1 MNKTQHTAFS
11 AEDRKAIENS
21 GISASLASN
30 PQMNFDAAE
39 DASVY
44 FARELDF
51 VKVKTYDKV
60 FPELTALKMFPV
72 THEVPEGAESVTY
85 YGYEPTGL
93 AKIIG
98 NYATD
103 LPRADVKGQP
113 KTALVKGIGASYGYS
128 VQDMRASKLAGKGL
142 DARKGS
148 AARYAVERL
157 TNSIAWKGDKEN
169 NLVGILSEN
178 NDIPLY
184 SLPNGASSKADWK
197 NKTVDEIIKDVAGMI
212 AQVNL
217 ATQNTEHPDTL
228 AIPSDTYTKL
238 SLKRIPETATSALKY
253 LQDNLNGIQIV
264 SCAELNSTATDT
276 NPYAAK
282 TDGKGVALLYTK
294 DQDKLSIE
302 VPMPFYQHPAQ
313 NRNLEVVIPC
323 ESRVVGAMIYYPLSA
338 IIAVGV

>member
-11 AEDRKAIENS
+11 AEDRKAIDNS

-39 DASVY
+39 DASIY

-51 VKVKTYDKV
+51 VKVKTYDKI

-85 YGYEPTGL
+85 YGYEPTGI

-113 KTALVKGIGASYGYS
+113 KTAMVKGVGASYGYS
-128 VQDMRASKLAGKGL
+128 VQDMRASKMTGKGL
-142 DARKGS
+142 DVRKGS
-148 AARYAVERL
+148 AARYAIDSF
-157 TNSIAWKGDKEN
+157 TNAIAWKGDKEN

-184 SLPNGASSKADWK
+184 SLPNGAGNKADWR
-197 NKTVDEIIKDVAGMI
+197 NKDVDEIIKDVGGMI
-212 AQVNL
+212 GQVNA

-228 AIPSDTYTKL
+228 AIPSDVYLDL
-238 SLKRIPETATSALKY
+238 SLKRIPDTGISALKY
-253 LQDNLNGIQIV
+253 LQDNLNGITIV
-264 SCAELNSTATDT
+264 PCAELNSGAVES
-276 NPYAAK
+276 NPYANK
-282 TDGKGVALLYTK
+282 TGGKGVALLYTN
-294 DQDKLSIE
+294 DVEKLSIE
-302 VPMPFYQHPAQ
+302 IPMPFYQHPAQ
-313 NRNLEVVIPC
+313 NKNLEIVVPC
-323 ESRVVGAMIYYPLSA
+323 EARVVGAMIYYPLSA

>member
-1 MNKTQHTAFS
+1 M
-11 AEDRKAIENS
+11 
-21 GISASLASN
+21 
-30 PQMNFDAAE
+30 
-39 DASVY
+39 
-44 FARELDF
+44 
-51 VKVKTYDKV
+51 
-60 FPELTALKMFPV
+60 
-72 THEVPEGAESVTY
+72 
-85 YGYEPTGL
+85 
-93 AKIIG
+93 
-98 NYATD
+98 
-103 LPRADVKGQP
+103 
-113 KTALVKGIGASYGYS
+113 
-128 VQDMRASKLAGKGL
+128 
-142 DARKGS
+142 
-148 AARYAVERL
+148 
-157 TNSIAWKGDKEN
+157 
-169 NLVGILSEN
+169 LSED

-184 SLPNGASSKADWK
+184 TLATGAQGSKTTWSSK
-197 NKTVDEIIKDVAGMI
+197 NIDEIIADVSGML

-228 AIPSDTYTKL
+228 AIPSDTYTEL

>member
-1 MNKTQHTAFS
+1 M
-11 AEDRKAIENS
+11 
-21 GISASLASN
+21 L
-30 PQMNFDAAE
+30 
-39 DASVY
+39 
-44 FARELDF
+44 
-51 VKVKTYDKV
+51 
-60 FPELTALKMFPV
+60 
-72 THEVPEGAESVTY
+72 
-85 YGYEPTGL
+85 
-93 AKIIG
+93 
-98 NYATD
+98 
-103 LPRADVKGQP
+103 
-113 KTALVKGIGASYGYS
+113 
-128 VQDMRASKLAGKGL
+128 
-142 DARKGS
+142 
-148 AARYAVERL
+148 
-157 TNSIAWKGDKEN
+157 
-169 NLVGILSEN
+169 
-178 NDIPLY
+178 
-184 SLPNGASSKADWK
+184 
-197 NKTVDEIIKDVAGMI
+197 

-228 AIPSDTYTKL
+228 AIPSDTYTEL

-294 DQDKLSIE
+294 NKDKLSIE

>member
-11 AEDRKAIENS
+11 AEDRKAIDNS
-21 GISASLASN
+21 GISFSLASN

-39 DASVY
+39 DASIY

-113 KTALVKGIGASYGYS
+113 KTALVKGLGASYGYS

-148 AARYAVERL
+148 AARYAVDCL
-157 TNSIAWKGDKEN
+157 TNSIAWKGDKDN
-169 NLVGILSEN
+169 NLVGILSED

-184 SLPNGASSKADWK
+184 SLPNGASGKADWK
-197 NKTVDEIIKDVAGMI
+197 NKTVDEIIKDVGGMI
-212 AQVNL
+212 AQVN
-217 ATQNTEHPDTL
+217 AVTQNTEHPDTL
-228 AIPSDTYTKL
+228 AIPSDVYLDL
-238 SLKRIPETATSALKY
+238 SLKRIPDTGISALKY
-253 LQDNLNGIQIV
+253 LQDNLTGITIV
-264 SCAELNSTATDT
+264 PCAELNANAVES
-276 NPYAAK
+276 NPYAKAS
-282 TDGKGVALLYTK
+282 DGKGVALLYTNSAE
-294 DQDKLSIE
+294 KLSIE

-313 NRNLEVVIPC
+313 NKNLEIVVPC
-323 ESRVVGAMIYYPLSA
+323 EARVVGAMIYYPLSA